1 MKNKETNYD
10 IKNTNSTIDK
20 YVQLNERD
28 KRIKHKIKNGIIT
41 GAMIVSLLVP
51 TNKCKSPESPPN
63 HNGTTTYALTV
74 TNKNI
79 MDESSAGGNIQ
90 VNGVWQTSGSAW
102 EIDAVNGIATI
113 QSINVDTPG
122 YNHSYITGTSGDEVT
137 IIKDREGPHQFQINR
152 NMTLDTKLIPDSID
166 TRILAGLI
174 GKDSDQ
180 NEIGDGVVYRFSN
193 EIPTREVGIKRANE
207 NGQEPTPTIKKYL
220 RECVDLVNECNG
232 QQLKYIGEIS
242 TAIDKGVTH
251 LVRDG
256 RVGGALV
263 LNEDEGKITR
273 SGFYTPN
280 EVPKYTVLEELFQ
293 VSTGIFWD
301 NGSPNSPLI
310 RIVGGDA
317 SNPEIL
323 ARGKTYA
330 DLIKRL
336 PHLFKLSINQVNPA
350 AYTEQVMS
358 PTTRPW
364 GAPKDYHEFADP
376 SQPGQRHQDNAT
388 RNKKVKR
395 DYHKI
400 RK

>member
-1 MKNKETNYD
+1 MKQANYD
-10 IKNTNSTIDK
+10 IKITNSTIDK
-20 YVQLNERD
+20 YVKLNERD
-28 KRIKHKIKNGIIT
+28 KKIKHKLKNGILT
-41 GAMIVSLLVP
+41 GAMVLSIVA
-51 TNKCKSPESPPN
+51 TTIKCPNTTPEPPPN
-63 HNGTTTYALTV
+63 HETSYALTL

-79 MDESSAGGNIQ
+79 MNDNNAGGRVQ
-90 VNGVWQTSGSAW
+90 VNGHWQDSGSSW
-102 EIDAVNGIATI
+102 EIDAPNGTATI
-113 QSINVDTPG
+113 NSIHVDPAG
-122 YNHSYITGTSGDEVT
+122 YNHSYIAGEEGNNIM
-137 IIKDREGPHQFQINR
+137 IIKDKDGPHAFEMNR
-152 NMTLDTKLIPDSID
+152 NMTIDAKLIPDSID
-166 TRILAGLI
+166 TKELARMI
-174 GKDSDQ
+174 GEASDYP
-180 NEIGDGVVYRFSN
+180 NEIGNGVVIRFDN
-193 EIPTREVGIKRANE
+193 TIPTREVGIKRANE